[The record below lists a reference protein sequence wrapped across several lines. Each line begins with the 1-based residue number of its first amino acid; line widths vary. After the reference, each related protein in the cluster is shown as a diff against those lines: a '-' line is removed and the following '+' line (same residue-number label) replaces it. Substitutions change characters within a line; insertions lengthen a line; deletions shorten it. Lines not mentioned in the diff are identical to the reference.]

1 MLRLKR
7 NGRDGSFRSVSQKR
21 NGGDGSFRS
30 VSPKWN
36 GGDGSFRSA
45 WNIVAHVHDEVIIE
59 ADPEDSVDEVCRIME
74 ECPPW
79 AEGLILRADGYQCQ
93 TYRKD

>member
-1 MLRLKR
+1 
-7 NGRDGSFRSVSQKR
+7 
-21 NGGDGSFRS
+21 
-30 VSPKWN
+30 
-36 GGDGSFRSA
+36 
-45 WNIVAHVHDEVIIE
+45 VHDEVIIE